1 MDAAVSDRTEDM
13 AERVAEIAESE
24 GREVYVDDTWVS
36 VHRPGLDLPAQGWK
50 LHVSARPGTL
60 VATLDRILPLLF
72 HLDCDF
78 KVARSTSVL
87 RELNSGDV
95 DPGAVGKAV
104 TVYPPQD
111 RVVKAGRVLAAA
123 LAGYAAPRVPSDR
136 RVHRSAPVYY
146 RYGPFVPQY
155 RVDENGDWELVLIGP
170 DGEFLPGAAG
180 PEFRCPPW
188 ASDPFRQV
196 TPGSAAES
204 TGSPGGKSGGPGRAD
219 DSGRPGGETAGSPGT
234 GDGVPG
240 DGNGPSEDVPTL
252 GGRYRLTSGVVRGA
266 RGNVYRAEDT
276 ASGHRVVVK
285 EARAYVGEN
294 ADGMDLRLQ
303 IRNERR
309 ILQALAGVDGVPGLI
324 DHFRHGEDEFL
335 VITEEG
341 SRDLNRFVNEHG
353 LFADDPRGTG
363 RDLAVLATQLVGLLD
378 AVHAR
383 GVVVRDLSPKN
394 VVLDDDLRCTLVDF
408 GNSRYD
414 GFQIPGWT
422 PGYSVPDQHTGR
434 PSEPADDYFALGGVL
449 FFAATGMHPIGVDSD
464 PARNLERTLMSLAAL
479 FPGVTTGVR
488 GLIPRLLSL
497 DPAERTA
504 AAADIRHGRHR
515 TGGVTAGAARV
526 VPPRFTSDLLDA
538 VIAHTRDEC
547 VRFAEK
553 TMAGPADPRRSSPPV
568 THVYGGSAGLGMELL
583 HHPDTEAVAG
593 ELARWT
599 AEVIPPTRLPPA
611 LFFGRT
617 GTELFLSTA
626 RRMLGADVPAADPID
641 LGAAERGDYVHG
653 LAGVGAG
660 HLILAELDPRPDHR
674 AVAAECARRLL
685 AGEVRD
691 TQDAVAPAQP
701 GTGVATE
708 SGFAHGAAGIAAFL
722 LAYHRATGDP
732 GAGAAARRRL
742 DALAGEA
749 AALARV
755 LREPA
760 ARPMGASWCQGL
772 SGIVTALVHAA
783 RAYDEEW
790 YLETARAGARACLG
804 IAPQAW
810 VVSQCCGLAGIGEM
824 LLDVALATGE
834 EEFWRGA
841 ERVVE
846 LMLTRSGGDPEHPVF
861 PDNTLEGASGSWGMG
876 TPGVLS
882 FLRRL
887 RDRDGARLWTPGWA
901 PPR

>member
-1 MDAAVSDRTEDM
+1 M
-13 AERVAEIAESE
+13 AERVAEIAERE
-24 GREVYVDDTWVS
+24 GREVHVDDTWVS

-60 VATLDRILPLLF
+60 VATLDRVLPLLF

-78 KVARSTSVL
+78 KVARSTAVL
-87 RELNSGDV
+87 RELNSGDT

-111 RVVKAGRVLAAA
+111 RVVKVGRVLAAA
-123 LAGYAAPRVPSDR
+123 LAGYAGPRVPSDR

-155 RVDENGDWELVLIGP
+155 RVDENGDYELVLIGP

-188 ASDPFRQV
+188 ASDPFRQP
-196 TPGSAAES
+196 TPDSAAPDGSVASDRSAVPDGSAV
-204 TGSPGGKSGGPGRAD
+204 SGGGTPED
-219 DSGRPGGETAGSPGT
+219 GSAEGA
-234 GDGVPG
+234 
-240 DGNGPSEDVPTL
+240 PTL

-276 ASGHRVVVK
+276 ASGRRVVIK

-309 ILQALAGVDGVPGLI
+309 ILQALEGIDGVPGLI
-324 DHFRHGEDEFL
+324 DHFRHGEDEYL

-353 LFADDPRGTG
+353 LFADDPPGTG
-363 RDLAVLATQLVGLLD
+363 RDLAALATQLIGLLD
-378 AVHAR
+378 AAHAR

-449 FFAATGMHPIGVDSD
+449 FFAATGMHPIGVDPD
-464 PARNLERTLMSLAAL
+464 PARNLERTLMTLAAL
-479 FPGVTTGVR
+479 FPGITTGVR

-504 AAADIRHGRHR
+504 AAADLRDGRHR
-515 TGGVTAGAARV
+515 TGHVTAGGTRTA
-526 VPPRFTSDLLDA
+526 PPRFTPDLLDA

-547 VRFAEK
+547 VRFAER

-583 HHPDTEAVAG
+583 HHAATEDVAG

-599 AEVIPPTRLPPA
+599 ARMIPPTRLPSA

-617 GTELFLSTA
+617 GTELFLSAA
-626 RRMLGADVPAADPID
+626 RRMLGADVPVGDPIE
-641 LGAAERGDYVHG
+641 LGDAERGDYVHG
-653 LAGVGAG
+653 VAGVGAG
-660 HLILAELDPRPDHR
+660 HLLLADLDPRPGHL

-691 TQDAVAPAQP
+691 TQDAAAPAQP

-708 SGFAHGAAGIAAFL
+708 SGFAHGEAGIAAFL
-722 LAYHRATGDP
+722 LAYHRATGDTA
-732 GAGAAARRRL
+732 AGEAARRRL

-749 AALARV
+749 ATLARV

-772 SGIVTALVHAA
+772 SGIVTALVRAA
-783 RAYDEEW
+783 RVYDDEW

-810 VVSQCCGLAGIGEM
+810 VVSQCCGLAGIGDM
-824 LLDVALATGE
+824 LIDVALATGE

-846 LMLTRSGGDPEHPVF
+846 LMLTRSGGDLEHPVF

-887 RDRDGARLWTPGWA
+887 RDRDGARLWTPEWA

>member
-1 MDAAVSDRTEDM
+1 M
-13 AERVAEIAESE
+13 AEKLTEIAARE
-24 GREVYVDDTWVS
+24 RCEVYVDDIWVS
-36 VHRPGLDLPAQGWK
+36 VHRPGLDVPAQGWK

-72 HLDCDF
+72 QLDCDF
-78 KVARSTSVL
+78 KVARSTEVL

-111 RVVKAGRVLAAA
+111 RVVRIGRVLAAA
-123 LAGYAAPRVPSDR
+123 LAGFAAPRVPSDR
-136 RVHRSAPVYY
+136 RVHRRAPVYY

-155 RVDENGDWELVLIGP
+155 RVDENGDYELVLIGP

-188 ASDPFRQV
+188 ASDPFRQGAPDPA
-196 TPGSAAES
+196 TGTAGTLPGPASRAPGGSA
-204 TGSPGGKSGGPGRAD
+204 
-219 DSGRPGGETAGSPGT
+219 RPGGAPGA
-234 GDGVPG
+234 GDGRPEDGHRVP
-240 DGNGPSEDVPTL
+240 EDAPTL

-276 ASGHRVVVK
+276 VSGRRVVIK

-309 ILQALAGVDGVPGLI
+309 ILEALAGVDGVPGLI
-324 DHFRHGEDEFL
+324 DHFRHEEDEYL

-353 LFADDPRGTG
+353 IFADDPPGTG

-383 GVVVRDLSPKN
+383 GAVVRDLSPKN
-394 VVLDDDLRCTLVDF
+394 VVLDDDLHCTLVDF

-449 FFAATGMHPIGVDSD
+449 FFAATGMHPIGVDPD

-504 AAADIRHGRHR
+504 AVAGIRDGRHR
-515 TGGVTAGAARV
+515 TGRPTAGAAGTA
-526 VPPRFTSDLLDA
+526 PPRFTPVLLDA
-538 VIAHTRDEC
+538 VIAHTTHEC

-553 TMAGPADPRRSSPPV
+553 MMEGPADPRRSSPPV
-568 THVYGGSAGLGMELL
+568 THVYGGSSGLGMELL
-583 HHPDTEAVAG
+583 HHADTEAVAG

-599 AEVIPPTRLPPA
+599 AQVIPPTPLPSA
-611 LFFGRT
+611 LYFGRT
-617 GTELFLSTA
+617 GTALFLSAA
-626 RRMLGADVPAADPID
+626 RRLLGADVPGCEPIG
-641 LGAAERGDYVHG
+641 LGDTERGDYVHG
-653 LAGVGAG
+653 VAGIGAG
-660 HLILAELDPRPDHR
+660 HLLLADLDPGSDHP

-691 TQDAVAPAQP
+691 TQDAAAPAQP

-708 SGFAHGAAGIAAFL
+708 SGFAHGEAGIAVFL
-722 LAYHRATGDP
+722 LAYHQATGDP
-732 GAGAAARRRL
+732 EAGEAARRRF
-742 DALAGEA
+742 DTLADEA
-749 AALARV
+749 ATLARV

-772 SGIVTALVHAA
+772 SGIVTALLHAA
-783 RAYDEEW
+783 RAYDDER
-790 YLETARAGARACLG
+790 YLRPARAGARACLA

-810 VVSQCCGLAGIGEM
+810 VVSQCCGLAGIGDM
-824 LLDVALATGE
+824 LIDVALATGE
-834 EEFWRGA
+834 EEFWHGA
-841 ERVVE
+841 EHVVE
-846 LMLTRSGGDPEHPVF
+846 LILTRSGGDLRRPVL
-861 PDNTLEGASGSWGMG
+861 PDNTLEGASGSWAMG

-887 RDRDGARLWTPGWA
+887 RDRDGARLWTPWWT